1 METIVNKGAATS
13 KVCPPWAKR
22 LMPEILWRGWRAA
35 GQALGVAAWRF
46 GADSRDDRWARDV
59 DAPAEKIGT
68 MLCNDVV
75 LAVARMKFQRL
86 AEDRRRGFKSPRRR

>member
-1 METIVNKGAATS
+1 MVEFL
-13 KVCPPWAKR
+13 R
-22 LMPEILWRGWRAA
+22 RRWRAA
-35 GQALGVAAWRF
+35 VGAMGVVAWRL

-75 LAVARMKFQRL
+75 LAVARMKFRGL
-86 AEDRRRGFKSPRRR
+86 AEDRRRGFKRR